1 MTEKITLLAV
11 FADIDPAAHGIDRLR
26 ELGVEDAEMNV
37 ISGIPV
43 TEAMLGR
50 PRKWSNVPR
59 LALGGA
65 IAGFLVG
72 LTLAYITPWSY
83 PINVGDQGIFP
94 GPPSIVVI
102 FEMTMLGMLIA
113 TFLGV
118 FLDSYFPSYTP
129 MEYVPEISD
138 GKIAVLFACPAEAE
152 VRFSQ
157 AMSDIGAESVKP
169 AQAVH
174 L

>member
-1 MTEKITLLAV
+1 MTEKVSLLAV
-11 FADIDPAAHGIDRLR
+11 FADINPAAHGIDKLR
-26 ELGVEDAEMNV
+26 EMGVEDADMNV

-59 LALGGA
+59 LAGGGA
-65 IAGFLVG
+65 VVGFLVG
-72 LTLAYITPWSY
+72 LFFAGGIPSLY
-83 PINVGDQGIFP
+83 PIYVGGQP
-94 GPPSIVVI
+94 LYPVPPSIVVV

-118 FLDSYFPSYTP
+118 FLDSYYPSYTP
-129 MEYVPEISD
+129 KEYVPEISD
-138 GKIAVLFACPAEAE
+138 GKIAVLFVCPVEAE
-152 VRFSQ
+152 SKFSQ
-157 AMSDIGAESVKP
+157 AMSAIGAESVKP
-169 AQAVH
+169 AEAVH

>member
-1 MTEKITLLAV
+1 MTEKTTLLAV
-11 FADIDPAAHGIDRLR
+11 FADIDPAAQGIDRLR
-26 ELGVEDAEMNV
+26 ELGVGEAEINV

-59 LALGGA
+59 LAAGGA
-65 IAGFLVG
+65 ITGFLVG
-72 LTLAYITPWSY
+72 LFLAVGTPMLY
-83 PINVGDQGIFP
+83 PISVGGQP
-94 GPPSIVVI
+94 LLPVPPSIVVV

-129 MEYVPEISD
+129 KEYVPEISD
-138 GKIAVLFACPAEAE
+138 GKIAVLFACPVEA
-152 VRFSQ
+152 VSKFSQ
-157 AMSDIGAESVKP
+157 AMSAMGAESVKP
-169 AQAVH
+169 AEAVS

>member
-1 MTEKITLLAV
+1 MTEKLTLLAV

-26 ELGVEDAEMNV
+26 ELGVDDAEINV

-59 LALGGA
+59 LAAGGA
-65 IAGFLVG
+65 IAGFLIGLFFAAGTPILYPVSVG
-72 LTLAYITPWSY
+72 GQPLI
-83 PINVGDQGIFP
+83 P
-94 GPPSIVVI
+94 GPPTVVAV

-129 MEYVPEISD
+129 KEYVPEISD
-138 GKIAVLFACPAEAE
+138 GKIAVLFACEADAETK
-152 VRFSQ
+152 FSQ
-157 AMSDIGAESVKP
+157 AMSAIGAESVKP
-169 AQAVH
+169 AEAVH